1 MKKRFALF
9 TFTLVIASGLLFD
22 GCKKKDDDEPEDARN
37 KFVAAYGVTE
47 EGTDLTGQ
55 QYNNYKFDISIT
67 KSSSNSTDILISN
80 FGDFGVTVKAT
91 VSGSSITIP
100 QQTQTIQQTSV
111 GIDGSGS
118 ISGNTLTFDY
128 HLSAGNAN
136 ANAHDIAVKK

>member
-1 MKKRFALF
+1 MKRRFIV
-9 TFTLVIASGLLFD
+9 FTLLAVTSSSLLFN
-22 GCKKKDDDEPEDARN
+22 GCKKDKDDPEDARN

-47 EGTDLTGQ
+47 EGTDLTGN
-55 QYNNYKFDISIT
+55 QYSNYKFDIAIT

-91 VSGSSITIP
+91 VSGSNITMP
-100 QQTQTIQQTSV
+100 QQTQTINQTSV

-118 ISGNTLTFDY
+118 ISGSTLTFDY

-136 ANAHDIAVKK
+136 ANAHDGAIKK